1 MDRMQSDSTKLTQ
14 IKSNLRGTDS
24 CQLSEPVLTPS
35 THKRP
40 SSSRNNNNKKK
51 KCRVTLTV
59 I

>member
-24 CQLSEPVLTPS
+24 CQLSEPS

-40 SSSRNNNNKKK
+40 SSSCNNNNKKK